1 MWGWSSGRDSAGGCS
16 RGCGWMK
23 CGIWREEERTSTS
36 VGLPHS
42 PPPVYL
48 GRQITGYT
56 ASRSIITRWAHVP
69 PLELNPST
77 LPHVQVWDLSRDSSS
92 AVASHY
98 VYESVRCMDVDWQHG
113 GGAMAALG
121 CQSGSVALWDL
132 ERGRKLQVSWV
143 GCIGAGD
150 GRG

>member
-23 CGIWREEERTSTS
+23 CGIWREEERTSAS
-36 VGLPHS
+36 VALPH
-42 PPPVYL
+42 PPLPVYL
-48 GRQITGYT
+48 GRQITGY
-56 ASRSIITRWAHVP
+56 AANRSIITRWARLP
-69 PLELNPST
+69 AASPST
-77 LPHVQVWDLSRDSSS
+77 PPHVQVWDLSRDSSS